1 MNEQRDLELIL
12 NSHFPIITIE
22 THEEPRA
29 IDLLNKVVAVN
40 GKTFYTWTAT
50 TGLIAGNFSTAG
62 NAFSIEGLTL
72 KEHEDSR
79 EEPTK
84 EPAKMLATIQSEMQN
99 AVIVLIDFHPY
110 LEDHVTVRNLKEIAH
125 NQENNHNT
133 LVLLS
138 HAIEVPD
145 ELKKLSASFELSM
158 PDKEKMK
165 KLLINEAKIWN
176 TRNKGQQIRTNRDTV
191 DAFVR
196 NLIGLTESDAKRLI
210 KNAIYDDG
218 AITEDDLTEVM
229 AAKYEL
235 IGGEDVLAF
244 EYDTAKFTD
253 VGGFSN
259 MKKWLKVRKPHFL
272 DQETKSRLDSPKGIL
287 LLGVQGS
294 GKSLAA
300 KAVAGAMGVP
310 LLRLDFGALYNK
322 FFGETER
329 NIRDSLKIAEVMSPC
344 VLWMDEIEKG
354 ISTGDY
360 DSGTSNRVLAT
371 LLTWMAENKAR
382 VFLVATANNIQSLP
396 PELIRKGRFD
406 ELFFV
411 DLPTHDIRTEIFSI
425 HLSKRQ
431 VKTQGIDLELLAQAS
446 EGFSGAEIEQ
456 SVVAALYTSHAD
468 KRDPDTED
476 ILEEIK
482 QTQPLSII
490 MDEKISSLRQW
501 ASKRTVSAN

>member
-165 KLLINEAKIWN
+165 KLLINE
-176 TRNKGQQIRTNRDTV
+176 
-191 DAFVR
+191 
-196 NLIGLTESDAKRLI
+196 IGRAH
-210 KNAIYDDG
+210 
-218 AITEDDLTEVM
+218 V
-229 AAKYEL
+229 
-235 IGGEDVLAF
+235 
-244 EYDTAKFTD
+244 
-253 VGGFSN
+253 
-259 MKKWLKVRKPHFL
+259 
-272 DQETKSRLDSPKGIL
+272 
-287 LLGVQGS
+287 
-294 GKSLAA
+294 
-300 KAVAGAMGVP
+300 
-310 LLRLDFGALYNK
+310 
-322 FFGETER
+322 
-329 NIRDSLKIAEVMSPC
+329 
-344 VLWMDEIEKG
+344 
-354 ISTGDY
+354 
-360 DSGTSNRVLAT
+360 
-371 LLTWMAENKAR
+371 
-382 VFLVATANNIQSLP
+382 
-396 PELIRKGRFD
+396 
-406 ELFFV
+406 
-411 DLPTHDIRTEIFSI
+411 
-425 HLSKRQ
+425 
-431 VKTQGIDLELLAQAS
+431 
-446 EGFSGAEIEQ
+446 
-456 SVVAALYTSHAD
+456 
-468 KRDPDTED
+468 
-476 ILEEIK
+476 
-482 QTQPLSII
+482 
-490 MDEKISSLRQW
+490 
-501 ASKRTVSAN
+501 